1 MESLPLPPVPFL
13 SSVGPGGES
22 VYSYVLDKLTGNR
35 EVSVLL
41 SKGVITSGPKPRADS
56 LVWKVQAGWQV
67 WAESQRESVSSEPA
81 ASGGQLGPV
90 SPAASTLYH
99 STTTETSTPN
109 IVERCLG
116 PSWPSLNDIE

>member
-1 MESLPLPPVPFL
+1 MNSLPLPPVLFL

-22 VYSYVLDKLTGNR
+22 VYSYVLDELTGNR

-81 ASGGQLGPV
+81 ASGGQLVPV
-90 SPAASTLYH
+90 SPCQYLISQHNYGDINTEH
-99 STTTETSTPN
+99 SGEVS
-109 IVERCLG
+109 EAQLAF
-116 PSWPSLNDIE
+116 SE